1 MPIPISRVLIC
12 DPSSE
17 FEPQALLP
25 TNLGH
30 TLLQIMNWF
39 V

>member
-1 MPIPISRVLIC
+1 MPVPIRRVLIC

-30 TLLQIMNWF
+30 TPLQILNRF